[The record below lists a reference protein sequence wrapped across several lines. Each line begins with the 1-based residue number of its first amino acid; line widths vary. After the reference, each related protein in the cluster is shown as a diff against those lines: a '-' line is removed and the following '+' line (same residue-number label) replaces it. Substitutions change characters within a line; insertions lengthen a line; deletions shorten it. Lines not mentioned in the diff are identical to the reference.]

1 MIARAVLA
9 FAFGS
14 SLAFSAAFA
23 HALEAAPPN
32 IRVAPT
38 IRITLESGTST
49 TLRVPVPALL
59 RGSDS
64 VSFHVNRTL
73 AGAVNGAGDGT
84 FMSTDAM
91 VPLLVRAPAA
101 AAVGVHRLADVRFW
115 AADGTGDR
123 VIVPIELTVTP
134 STDPNDVMVSGTP
147 RTASAATGSVRMAAG
162 TLLNA
167 VPRSIH
173 LVRVA
178 PPATLGARDS
188 VTYTVDK
195 SPGAVIGGPTSGIV
209 VGSDARVTL
218 SVSVPSKALAGTL
231 RLAEVRFDMPGGPE
245 AVRRETVVVPVDVM
259 VAPVRAISVTPAAP
273 TMHAMPGKKTAV
285 RVVVANGGNV
295 EDTVSLSLTLP
306 QAWRGRVQQSAR
318 IVLAPGA
325 TVTRDIEITV
335 PRDHESGASSVQVYA
350 ARFKDDATSNDAAP
364 RTLSLPVEVLSASRG
379 GAFGPVLGLSYNAV
393 QQPGQDYL
401 DSWGFTLTGPI
412 SSRVN
417 VSAAWTQRAVGGA
430 PGLSRI
436 GGGQAFPTIAFI
448 HPNWRVDAGNAA
460 ADFGDMAGLT
470 RSGRGVS
477 ATVGDTAWQL
487 SALAARPFTLGVAES
502 DNNASRLNRSLI
514 VQYGGVL
521 AGLRARAVRGGIAY
535 TASASHLRDPLITR
549 AELDAFAVGAE
560 RVASMGVDARGE
572 LAYRRWN
579 DGSGVGAA
587 AELGNRSPRSDWRL
601 RATHAPGGSRAFA
614 RAQTDITFTG
624 GQGLGA
630 LRLGYLGWYASDEGE
645 QGVVQQTSGVGVMP
659 QFRIGR
665 SSSLGL
671 EARIGSSR
679 SGDEAVRL
687 STLSQ
692 IAGLFGST
700 RLGVFTASA
709 SATYTQLQRDFAY
722 FDSRL
727 PRERENQLFW
737 STQLLWP
744 TAFGTIDFYSAVQRR
759 SGSAVLGDGQ
769 HDMALRAEQI
779 ALPFTDKRLYV
790 NAALGRTV
798 SLGTGSEVLTQR
810 VGLASL
816 LPFQTYVR
824 VDFERNPAFALNG
837 ARGWTTALRV
847 ERSFGAPAFLRG
859 GRGMG
864 VVFEDLNGNGVR
876 DRGERGLA
884 SVLVRIGGEVV
895 VTDRDG
901 SYRLTRV
908 GAGIPELD
916 ERSLPF
922 GLMLAPQVSRATAGA
937 LRDGSLDIPV
947 VPVGAVEVQLEIV
960 RDSVVDGT
968 TLSLAG
974 VTVSAID
981 EAGRRHLATL
991 LPDGRALFDA
1001 LPPGVYRIDV
1011 DGSAAREP
1019 LSVQGASPTVR
1030 LDGQRARQS
1039 VRVLLGPR
1047 RVRVFRATPV
1057 ERPAAAA
1064 GRK

>member
-1 MIARAVLA
+1 LALTLA
-9 FAFGS
+9 FAH
-14 SLAFSAAFA
+14 SLN
-23 HALEAAPPN
+23 AAPPN

-49 TLRVPVPALL
+49 TLSVPVPVLL
-59 RGSDS
+59 RSSDS

-73 AGAVNGAGDGT
+73 AGAVGGAGDGT
-84 FMSTDAM
+84 FMSADAT

-115 AADGTGDR
+115 SADGTGDR
-123 VIVPIELTVTP
+123 VIVPIELTVTARTDDNAAAFTP
-134 STDPNDVMVSGTP
+134 SRP
-147 RTASAATGSVRMAAG
+147 TANNAARGATRVAAATVLEAA
-162 TLLNA
+162 
-167 VPRSIH
+167 PRSIQ
-173 LVRVA
+173 LVRIA
-178 PPATLGARDS
+178 PPMTLGARDS
-188 VTYTVDK
+188 VAYTVHK
-195 SPGAVIGGPTSGIV
+195 APGAVVGGPTSGV
-209 VGSDARVTL
+209 VTGSDSRVTL
-218 SVSVPSKALAGTL
+218 SVSVPSKALAGLL
-231 RLAEVRFDMPGGPE
+231 RLAEVRFHVPADSESSRG
-245 AVRRETVVVPVDVM
+245 ETVVVPVDVV

-273 TMHAMPGKKTAV
+273 QMHAMPGKRTAV
-285 RVVVANGGNV
+285 RVVVANGGNI
-295 EDTVSLSLTLP
+295 EDTVSLSLALP
-306 QAWRGRVQQSAR
+306 TDWRGRVQQSAR

-325 TVTRDIEITV
+325 SVTRDIEVTV
-335 PRDHESGASSVQVYA
+335 PRDHVSGAASVQLYA
-350 ARFKDDATSNDAAP
+350 ARFKDDATSDDAGL
-364 RTLSLPVEVLSASRG
+364 RTLSLPVEVLSSSRG

-393 QQPGQDYL
+393 QQPGQQYV

-412 SSRVN
+412 SSRIN

-477 ATVGDTAWQL
+477 ATMGDTTWQL
-487 SALAARPFTLGVAES
+487 SALAARPFTLGIAPSNGEAQGV
-502 DNNASRLNRSLI
+502 NRSLI

-521 AGLRARAVRGGIAY
+521 AGLRARAIRGGIAY

-549 AELDAFAVGAE
+549 AELDAFALGAE
-560 RVASMGVDARGE
+560 RVTSAGIDARGE
-572 LAYRRWN
+572 LAYRRWQ

-587 AELGNRSPRSDWRL
+587 AEFGNRSPRSDWRL

-614 RAQTDITFTG
+614 RAQTDVTFTG
-624 GQGLGA
+624 GQGIGA

-645 QGVVQQTSGVGVMP
+645 RGVVQQTSGLGIMP

-665 SSSLGL
+665 SSSLGF
-671 EARIGSSR
+671 EARVGGSR
-679 SGDEAVRL
+679 SGDETVRL

-700 RLGVFTASA
+700 RLGVLTVSA

-722 FDSRL
+722 FESSL
-727 PRERENQLFW
+727 PREREEQLYW

-744 TAFGTIDFYSAVQRR
+744 TSIGTFDVYSAVQRR
-759 SGSAVLGDGQ
+759 SGAEVLGDGQ
-769 HDMALRAEQI
+769 HDLALRAEQI
-779 ALPFTDKRLYV
+779 ALPFTDKRLFV

-798 SLGTGSEVLTQR
+798 SLGTGSTVLTQR
-810 VGLASL
+810 IGLASL
-816 LPFQTYVR
+816 LPFQTNVR

-847 ERSFGAPAFLRG
+847 ERSFGTPAFLRG

-908 GAGIPELD
+908 GAGLPELD

-922 GLMLAPQVSRATAGA
+922 GLMLAPQVSRATSGA
-937 LRDGSLDIPV
+937 LRDASLDIPV
-947 VPVGAVEVQLEIV
+947 VPVGAVEVQLELL
-960 RDSVVDGT
+960 RDAVVSDAP
-968 TLSLAG
+968 LSLRG
-974 VTVSAID
+974 VTVVAID
-981 EAGRRHLATL
+981 EAGRRHVATL

-1011 DGSAAREP
+1011 DGSAAPEP
-1019 LSVQGASPTVR
+1019 LSVQGAAPTVR
-1030 LDGQRARQS
+1030 LDGQRARQT

-1047 RVRVFRATPV
+1047 RVRVFRAPPM
-1057 ERPAAAA
+1057 ERPAAT
-1064 GRK
+1064 GRQ